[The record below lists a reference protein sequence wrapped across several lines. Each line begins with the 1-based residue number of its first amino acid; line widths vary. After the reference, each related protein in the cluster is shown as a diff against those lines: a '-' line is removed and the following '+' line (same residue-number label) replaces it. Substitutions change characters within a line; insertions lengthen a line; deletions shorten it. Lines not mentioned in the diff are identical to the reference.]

1 MANEIG
7 SVSQEGNSEIKL
19 VLNEKSSVNSEIKS
33 KSSEISSTLIEKK
46 STINNIFDEKTSEI
60 NTTLEENSS
69 EISTTFDENTS
80 EIVVSLEESPE
91 IQTIVNS
98 EPSSIEV
105 SLEKESTPI
114 QVVSEFLSEHVLSVR
129 VRGDDKGPQTGDV
142 VLDPSSIPHFHPDT
156 YYEKGDVI
164 IYDYKLYEAKN
175 SFTSGISFN
184 LDDWN
189 SISTELTI
197 LSSDDSVQ
205 INTSNNRVD
214 LSVSQIVESEK
225 IRAEEV
231 ENQLRELIEKLDL
244 KIVQSDWNEEDSNS
258 QAFIKNKPTKL
269 SEFENDEGF
278 VKSSEV
284 YKKNEI
290 DLSNTVITLDDA
302 SVKTYDIL
310 TLAK

>member
-1 MANEIG
+1 M
-7 SVSQEGNSEIKL
+7 KL
-19 VLNEKSSVNSEIKS
+19 KS
-33 KSSEISSTLIEKK
+33 KGI
-46 STINNIFDEKTSEI
+46 INLDI
-60 NTTLEENSS
+60 NGE
-69 EISTTFDENTS
+69 
-80 EIVVSLEESPE
+80 
-91 IQTIVNS
+91 
-98 EPSSIEV
+98 
-105 SLEKESTPI
+105 
-114 QVVSEFLSEHVLSVR
+114 
-129 VRGDDKGPQTGDV
+129 
-142 VLDPSSIPHFHPDT
+142 
-156 YYEKGDVI
+156 

-205 INTSNNRVD
+205 IDTSNNRVD

-231 ENQLRELIEKLDL
+231 ENQLRELIKELDL

-290 DLSNTVITLDDA
+290 DLSNTIITLDDA
-302 SVKTYDIL
+302 SVKIYDIL